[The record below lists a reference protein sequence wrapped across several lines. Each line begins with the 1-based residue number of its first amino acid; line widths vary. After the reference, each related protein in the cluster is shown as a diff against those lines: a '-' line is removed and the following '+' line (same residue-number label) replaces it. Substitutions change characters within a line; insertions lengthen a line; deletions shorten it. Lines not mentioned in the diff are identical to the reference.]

1 MLSEY
6 HQVLQKLVDR
16 ACAKAE
22 EQRQQSQQHQA
33 PGASLKRPLPEPS
46 SRPSSAGVGVN
57 DPSLQHS
64 AQQQLANG
72 MISQGECRSK
82 LSLLIHIH
90 TCQACLGRAVLKWFS
105 INAGLSDPA
114 MWPLLYQHAQ
124 QQQQRCLGCRV
135 RRLPYNRIDCLQ
147 VPLLYIK

>member
-1 MLSEY
+1 MGRLQTSDTLASAGATPKLYAAQERAVLSEY

-33 PGASLKRPLPEPS
+33 PGASMKRPLPEPS

-57 DPSLQHS
+57 DPSQLRS

-72 MISQGECRSK
+72 MISQGECRSI
-82 LSLLIHIH
+82 LSLLIHI
-90 TCQACLGRAVLKWFS
+90 
-105 INAGLSDPA
+105 
-114 MWPLLYQHAQ
+114 PLVKHFWTEQSSH
-124 QQQQRCLGCRV
+124 
-135 RRLPYNRIDCLQ
+135 DCLSM
-147 VPLLYIK
+147 LG

>member
-22 EQRQQSQQHQA
+22 EQRQQSQQQA

-46 SRPSSAGVGVN
+46 SRPSSAGVGVV
-57 DPSLQHS
+57 DPSQQHL

-72 MISQGECRSK
+72 MISQGECKSIP
-82 LSLLIHIH
+82 SLLIHIPH
-90 TCQACLGRAVLKWFS
+90 VKRVSTEQSSNDFLSMLG
-105 INAGLSDPA
+105 
-114 MWPLLYQHAQ
+114 
-124 QQQQRCLGCRV
+124 
-135 RRLPYNRIDCLQ
+135 
-147 VPLLYIK
+147 